1 MILKTNQNGVMG
13 RWIATIGGY
22 TMGSRLLGFLRDIL
36 IAASLGAGP
45 YADVFIVAFKFPNF
59 FRRLFAEGAFNAAF
73 VPMFAKELEGG
84 GRKTAYD
91 FAEEVLSVLL
101 PSLILL
107 VAIAQIFMPWVIYCI
122 APGFSE
128 DTEKFDLAVH
138 LTRLTFQYII
148 FISLVSML
156 GGVLNSLYRFSSVAA
171 TPMILNIS
179 LILSLELISHW
190 TETPA
195 HALGIGVSLGGIL
208 QLIWLLVACERAG
221 IKLKLRF
228 PRLTTRV
235 KKLIL
240 LAAPAAIGAGVAQIN
255 LLIDIIIA
263 SFLPEG
269 SVSFLYY
276 ADRVSQ
282 LPLGVVGVAVG
293 TALLPLLSR
302 QLRSGDFDEVHKSQ
316 NRALRGAL
324 LLTIP
329 ATVAL
334 IVLAE
339 PLIITLFERGEF
351 TSSDSVATANALL
364 IYAIGLPAFVLI
376 KVFVP
381 AFFARE
387 DTKTPVIIAA
397 LCVLANVILNILLMK
412 ALGHLGIALATSISG
427 WLNAIFL
434 CFFLIKRGNLIIEFR
449 LILRLISIFFA
460 SGLMGICI
468 WLIHK
473 NLIEPLSSDLG
484 LRVTGLLILISVGV
498 LIYFLAAYFLKAFTI
513 SEAVSIFK
521 NTKTKG

>member
-1 MILKTNQNGVMG
+1 
-13 RWIATIGGY
+13 
-22 TMGSRLLGFLRDIL
+22 
-36 IAASLGAGP
+36 
-45 YADVFIVAFKFPNF
+45 
-59 FRRLFAEGAFNAAF
+59 
-73 VPMFAKELEGG
+73 
-84 GRKTAYD
+84 
-91 FAEEVLSVLL
+91 
-101 PSLILL
+101 
-107 VAIAQIFMPWVIYCI
+107 
-122 APGFSE
+122 
-128 DTEKFDLAVH
+128 
-138 LTRLTFQYII
+138 
-148 FISLVSML
+148 ML

-316 NRALRGAL
+316 NSALRGAL

-387 DTKTPVIIAA
+387 DTKTPLYISIVSVITNI
-397 LCVLANVILNILLMK
+397 VLSLLLIGSMREM
-412 ALGHLGIALATSISG
+412 GIALATAISAWVNTVLLFIVLRRNKYFILDSKLIINTFKIAVSVILMAFG
-427 WLNAIFL
+427 CYFL
-434 CFFLIKRGNLIIEFR
+434 NLII
-449 LILRLISIFFA
+449 FA
-460 SGLMGICI
+460 NIQD
-468 WLIHK
+468 
-473 NLIEPLSSDLG
+473 LSLLLKIGSL
-484 LRVTGLLILISVGV
+484 LLILFCCNFLYLGMIFMLKV
-498 LIYFLAAYFLKAFTI
+498 LTIQDLKGYI
-513 SEAVSIFK
+513 QK
-521 NTKTKG
+521 